1 MKMALKGVLA
11 GVCAAAMA
19 LAFSSCGIYA
29 AVPYSAYSK
38 TSEEI
43 SGSVL
48 QSVFGRRVEE
58 GAEIISAENAEK
70 LRSAFNDIR
79 INDSRITLPLM
90 VCDLPDGLVVRQQDS
105 IGEASGY
112 NISLAE
118 IGTEEQKYT
127 TALIIRKSN
136 LDSKFGVIAALMLNS
151 QECSWSVGE
160 IDRSFDGEFLESKW
174 GKPSSAAPVADE
186 DHSDYTYMT
195 EEGEAAIFMGSS
207 NMAMLLSIDCSELKS
222 DAELCSFSAFDK
234 FTPDEP
240 VQLLT
245 GEKRDFDISSAFED
259 DAVVIGKFKSKVNA
273 LIGELGEDVLLQP
286 ISSKIYSTNP
296 DYMEDRYY
304 FYVFG
309 RLIGII
315 DAVRLKDET
324 MENAMIYQW
333 EFLEGDGVL
342 NKSSVINIPFS
353 QSYESL
359 GEIYEPYS
367 KDRISI
373 DYTFCGITEN
383 SGRKY
388 YVEYFRVGSGDRYES
403 LEVVP
408 TDIGSFSCNMYLEKE
423 NGEQ

>member
-1 MKMALKGVLA
+1 MKKILKGVLA

-19 LAFSSCGIYA
+19 LAFSSCGVYT

-48 QSVFGRRVEE
+48 QSVFGRRVDE

-79 INDSRITLPLM
+79 INDSRVTLPLM
-90 VCDLPDGLVVRQQDS
+90 VCDLPEGLVVRQQDS

-112 NISLAE
+112 NIYLAE

-136 LDSKFGVIAALMLNS
+136 LDSKFGVIAALVLNS

-174 GKPSSAAPVADE
+174 GKPSSAAPIADE
-186 DHSDYTYMT
+186 NYSDYTYMT

-207 NMAMLLSIDCSELKS
+207 NMAMLLSVDCSELKS

-240 VQLLT
+240 VPLLT

-259 DAVVIGKFKSKVNA
+259 DAVIIGKFKSKANA
-273 LIGELGEDVLLQP
+273 LIGELGEDVILQP
-286 ISSKIYSTNP
+286 TSSKIYSDNS
-296 DYMEDRYY
+296 DYMEEWYNL
-304 FYVFG
+304 YVFG
-309 RLIGII
+309 RYIG
-315 DAVRLKDET
+315 VLGTLRDEN
-324 MENAMIYQW
+324 EPVEKAMICW
-333 EFLEGDGVL
+333 WGFFADDALSE
-342 NKSSVINIPFS
+342 SSAMNIPFA
-353 QSYESL
+353 QSIESL
-359 GEIYEPYS
+359 SEIYGSYY
-367 KDRISI
+367 D
-373 DYTFCGITEN
+373 G
-383 SGRKY
+383 SGLIFRGLTKNNGREY
-388 YVEYFRVGSGDRYES
+388 YVDYRLSGGDGERFQTT
-403 LEVVP
+403 LHVVP
-408 TDIGSFSCNMYLEKE
+408 TDIGSYLYNSYLEE